1 MRISYALFSMIFLF
15 SVVLVRGQE
24 TLVDKKRQAK
34 EFFINAHFQDAY
46 NVLQTAQKNH
56 LEDKESNFLMAL
68 SLYHLNRLNEAE
80 TILLGLLSDRSPYA
94 ETWLY
99 LGRIFQDRNEF
110 LKATD
115 YYKAFLKT
123 LSSDD
128 PNRNVIR
135 DEIRRCSNGLQWQ
148 FRAPMAIVENLGPQ
162 INTPY
167 DEFGPL
173 TSPNAVDRL
182 YFSSARPG
190 CSGGQRNRYGA
201 QDDVFGRFTCDI
213 FSAQLVSGQW
223 KNPVGMSYLINT
235 PKHEIALDFAPSGRA
250 MYYFKGSQFSEG
262 QIFVDTFRSGGN
274 NVLSTDPLLSPLDA
288 VAGMSAPHFV
298 NDTLILFP
306 SSRPGGYG
314 GLDLYRTVFRNG
326 RWTAPQNL
334 GPEINSAFDETTPFL
349 ARDGK
354 SIYYSSNNPNLS
366 IGGFDIL
373 KSVFNTHAGKW
384 STSANLGIPINS
396 SRDETHFRLSRD
408 GYTAFFA
415 SSRKDGLGERD
426 LYAAYF
432 FDFLPEMSTLAE
444 VSPTGSSSPTG
455 PSAVRG
461 GNSSVLTIQPLFF
474 DKEEEALS
482 SNTTG
487 QLDVIAQ
494 MLLQNPKL
502 QLVLTGY
509 SQVELAVSSRLFAGV
524 KAAKVIADYLLKR
537 GVSPSSLRVRGAL
550 SPDMETALK
559 GVDLRLIPPPGS
571 KDPEPSYGPSIGSAP
586 ATSFYSK
593 LTYRLLI
600 AESSVIYRGALLA
613 QLENPITELKSLP
626 EGNYLYLA
634 GNFNTYAEAKAAQA
648 KFGPSAGFAVQVIPF
663 ARERWLKKEDAYA
676 YTTQYPDLVQFLNDK

>member
-1 MRISYALFSMIFLF
+1 MRISYALFSLFLLF
-15 SVVLVRGQE
+15 PGVLIRAQE

-34 EFFINAHFQDAY
+34 EFFIHAHFQDAY

-56 LEDKESNFLMAL
+56 LEDKESNFLMAI

-80 TILLGLLSDRSPYA
+80 AILLNLISDRSPYA

-99 LGRIFQDRNEF
+99 LGRIFHDRNEF
-110 LKATD
+110 LKATE

-162 INTPY
+162 VNTPY

-173 TSPNAVDRL
+173 TSPNATDRL

-201 QDDVFGRFTCDI
+201 QDDIFGRFTCDI

-223 KNPVGMSYLINT
+223 KNPTGMSYLINT

-250 MYYFKGSQFSEG
+250 MYYFKGSQFSDG
-262 QIFVDTFRSGGN
+262 QIFVDTFRAGGN
-274 NVLSTDPLLSPLDA
+274 NVLSTDPLLSPIDA

-298 NDTLILFP
+298 SDTLILFP

-314 GLDLYRTVFRNG
+314 GLDLYRTVYKNG

-334 GPEINSAFDETTPFL
+334 GPEVNSAFDETTPFL
-349 ARDGK
+349 ARDGR
-354 SIYYSSNNPNLS
+354 SLYYSTNNPNLS

-373 KSVFNTHAGKW
+373 KSVFNSNAGKW
-384 STSANLGIPINS
+384 STSANLGVPINS

-432 FDFLPEMSTLAE
+432 FDFLPEMSALAE
-444 VSPTGSSSPTG
+444 VKKAEPASTAFSS
-455 PSAVRG
+455 VRG
-461 GNSSVLTIQPLFF
+461 GNSPTLIIQPLFF

-482 SNTTG
+482 PNTAT
-487 QLDVIAQ
+487 QLDLVAQ
-494 MLLQNPKL
+494 MLLQSPKS

-509 SQVELAVSSRLFAGV
+509 SQVELAVSSRLFSGI

-537 GVSPSSLRVRGAL
+537 GVSPTSLRVRGAL

-559 GVDLRLIPPPGS
+559 GVDLRFIATPDS
-571 KDPEPSYGPSIGSAP
+571 KEPEPSYGSSIGSTQV
-586 ATSFYSK
+586 TSFYGK

-600 AESSVIYRGALLA
+600 AESNVIYRGALLA
-613 QLENPITELKSLP
+613 QLENPIIELKSLP
-626 EGNYLYLA
+626 AGNYLYLA
-634 GNFNTYAEAKAAQA
+634 GNFNTYAEAKAARA
-648 KFGPSAGFAVQVIPF
+648 KFGPSAGFDVRVIPF
-663 ARERWLKKEDAYA
+663 AKERWLKKEDAPF
-676 YTTQYPDLVQFLNDK
+676 YTTPYPDLVNFLNDK

>member
-1 MRISYALFSMIFLF
+1 MRISYALISLLF
-15 SVVLVRGQE
+15 VVSGALLHAQE
-24 TLVDKKRQAK
+24 TLIDKKRQAK
-34 EFFINAHFQDAY
+34 EFFINAHFQDAF

-56 LEDKESNFLMAL
+56 LEDKESNFLMAI

-80 TILLGLLSDRSPYA
+80 TILLNLLSDRSPYS

-99 LGRIFQDRNEF
+99 LGRIFHDRNEF
-110 LKATD
+110 LKATE

-128 PNRNVIR
+128 PNRNFIR

-173 TSPNAVDRL
+173 TSPSASDRL

-213 FSAQLVSGQW
+213 FSAQMVSGQW
-223 KNPVGMSYLINT
+223 RNPLGLNYLVNT

-250 MYYFKGSQFSEG
+250 MYYFKGAQFSEG

-274 NVLSTDPLLSPLDA
+274 NVLSTNPLFSPIDA

-314 GLDLYRTVFRNG
+314 GLDLYRTVYKNG
-326 RWTAPQNL
+326 RWMAPQNL

-354 SIYYSSNNPNLS
+354 SLYYSTNNPNLS

-373 KSVFNTHAGKW
+373 KSVFNSNAGKW

-432 FDFLPEMSTLAE
+432 FDFLPEMSALAE
-444 VSPTGSSSPTG
+444 VKKAEPAAAAFSTVRGGSSS
-455 PSAVRG
+455 SL
-461 GNSSVLTIQPLFF
+461 SIQPLFF
-474 DKEEEALS
+474 DKEDEALS
-482 SNTTG
+482 PNATS
-487 QLDVIAQ
+487 QLDLLAQ
-494 MLLQNPKL
+494 TLLQNPKF

-509 SQVELAVSSRLFAGV
+509 SQVELAVSSRLFSGV
-524 KAAKVIADYLLKR
+524 KAAKIIADYLLKR
-537 GVSPSSLRVRGAL
+537 GVSPSSVRVRGAL
-550 SPDMETALK
+550 SPDMDTALK
-559 GVDLRLIPPPGS
+559 GVDLRIIMPPGS
-571 KDPEPSYGPSIGSAP
+571 AEPEPQYGPAIGSAQT
-586 ATSFYSK
+586 ASFYGK

-600 AESSVIYRGALLA
+600 AESNAIYRGALLA
-613 QLENPITELKSLP
+613 QLENPLIELKALP

-634 GNFNTYAEAKAAQA
+634 GNFNTYAEAKAARE
-648 KFGPSAGFAVQVIPF
+648 KFGPSAGFDVQVIPF
-663 ARERWLKKEDAYA
+663 VRERWIKREDAQTFA
-676 YTTQYPDLVQFLNDK
+676 GQFPDLVNFLIDK